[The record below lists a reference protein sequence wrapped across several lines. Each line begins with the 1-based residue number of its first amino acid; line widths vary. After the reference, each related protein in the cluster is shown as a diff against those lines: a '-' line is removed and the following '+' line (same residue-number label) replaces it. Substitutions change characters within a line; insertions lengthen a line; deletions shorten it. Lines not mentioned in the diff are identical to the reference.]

1 MKLKNIYYTITH
13 WETWHHHVKYIPL
26 TPVWIWYCIRSG
38 TPWFFTSSNPGL
50 TFGGFEGEGKK
61 EMYEQLP
68 PGSFPH
74 TIYITPG
81 ISFEEVKKQMED
93 AGFKYPFIV
102 KPNVGM
108 MGFMFRK
115 ITEPQ
120 QLKLYHETMPI
131 EYLIQEL
138 VNYPIE
144 VSAFYYK
151 IPGQSKGHISGFLK
165 KEPPYLIGDGIST
178 IESLINGHE
187 GIRLKKEEVLMKHS
201 TKLKDVLAPGE
212 TYFLSYASNRNQGGK
227 LTGIDHEIDENLQQL
242 ITGFSQYP
250 QPFYYG
256 RYDIK
261 CNSVE
266 DLKAGKNFSILEF
279 NGAGA
284 GTQHI
289 YANGYSFWKACA
301 IILFH
306 WKMLFLISRK
316 KRGTGIKDWG
326 VLEGWRHLKAAKKN
340 LMMLKKMNE
349 KFPSF

>member
-1 MKLKNIYYTITH
+1 MKLKNIFYTITN

-38 TPWFFTSSNPGL
+38 TPWFFTSSNPSL

-68 PGSFPH
+68 PGSYPA
-74 TIYITPG
+74 TIYINPG
-81 ISFEEVKKQMED
+81 IPFEEVIKQMED

-115 ITEPQ
+115 ITELP

-138 VNYPIE
+138 VNYPME
-144 VSAFYYK
+144 VGVFYYK
-151 IPGQSKGHISGFLK
+151 MPGESKGHISGFLK
-165 KEPPYLIGDGIST
+165 KEPPYLIGDGVST
-178 IESLINGHE
+178 IESLINRNE
-187 GIRLKKEEVLMKHS
+187 GIRLKKEEMLSKHS
-201 TKLKDVLAPGE
+201 TKLKDVLPPGE
-212 TYFLSYASNRNQGGK
+212 MYFLSYASNRNQGGK
-227 LTGIDHEIDENLQQL
+227 LTGIDHEIDDTLQQL

-266 DLKAGKNFSILEF
+266 DLKAGINFSILEF

-289 YANGYSFWKACA
+289 YANGYSIWKASA

-306 WKMLFLISRK
+306 WKMLFSISRENRRLGAK
-316 KRGTGIKDWG
+316 VWG
-326 VLEGWRHLKAAKKN
+326 VPKGWRHLKAAKKN
-340 LMMLKKMNE
+340 LMMLKRMNE
-349 KFPSF
+349 TFPSF